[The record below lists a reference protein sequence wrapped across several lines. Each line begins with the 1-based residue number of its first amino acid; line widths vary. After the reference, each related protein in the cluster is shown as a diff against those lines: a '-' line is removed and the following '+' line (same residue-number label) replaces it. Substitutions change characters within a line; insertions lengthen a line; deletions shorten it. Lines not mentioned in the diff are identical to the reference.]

1 MHRSTRLCVVCL
13 RVLCL
18 LGAAAMRSSYATA
31 APPQVPVQ
39 INPGDGPMQFLQ
51 PGRQAKTG
59 TSMLRGRVVAGDT
72 GTIVRRAQVRISSA
86 DIGTKTAFTDAQGHY
101 EFKGLPAGRF
111 TLSVSKSGFVTMQYG
126 QNRPFE
132 PGRPIE
138 LTDGQVMDKADV
150 ALPRGGALSGRVVD
164 EFGDPVADANV
175 SAMRMQYTG
184 GRRRLA
190 PTGRA
195 STTNDLGQFRLFGL
209 PPGEYYVSA
218 TLRSMDSM
226 IFDMLGSSGGGP
238 VGSNNST
245 GYAATYYPGTPNPGE
260 AQRVSLS
267 VGQEMSTV
275 DIQMQTVH
283 LARITGVAT
292 NSDGKAMAN
301 AIVMLM
307 PTMKEAMAFAPGG
320 TSRTDKNGNFT
331 LSGVAP
337 GDYTMQIQSMAALM
351 SVATEAMSMMGGD
364 APSTPAPPAP
374 PVEREFV
381 SANLT
386 VAGDDITGMVVT
398 GTRGAKATGRLVF
411 EGGQKPDNITS
422 LRLIAEPTDM
432 DTMPAAASVFGA
444 SSVKDTGAFEIDS
457 LVGARAFRLVNL
469 PKGWFLKHVTHEGAD
484 VTDKGFEFKPGD
496 TVENFEIVLTN
507 KEQTVT
513 GTVVGDKGDP
523 VKEYTVIVFTDDQQK
538 WSLAENR
545 WLASARAD
553 QQGQFRITGLPAGS
567 YNAIALEYVDEGEW
581 RDPDWL
587 ARAAKTATKF
597 TLDEGGTKTLDLKL
611 GGS

>member
-1 MHRSTRLCVVCL
+1 MQLSARLCVVGL
-13 RVLCL
+13 RVVCL
-18 LGAAAMRSSYATA
+18 LLTAAIGPDYAAASPAQA
-31 APPQVPVQ
+31 PVQ
-39 INPGDGPMQFLQ
+39 INPGDGPMQFLP

-59 TSMLRGRVVAGDT
+59 TGKLRGRVVAGDT
-72 GTIVRRAQVRISSA
+72 GAIVRRAQVRISSA

-101 EFKGLPAGRF
+101 EFKDLPAGRF

-150 ALPRGGALSGRVVD
+150 ALPRGGVLSGRVVD
-164 EFGDPVADANV
+164 EFGEAVADANV
-175 SAMRMQYTG
+175 SAMRMQYAG
-184 GRRRLA
+184 GRRRLV

-226 IFDMLGSSGGGP
+226 IFDMLGSNAGGP

-275 DIQMQTVH
+275 DIQMQPVH

-337 GDYTMQIQSMAALM
+337 GDYTLQIQSMAALM

-364 APSTPAPPAP
+364 APSTPAPSTP

-381 SANLT
+381 SANVT

-398 GTRGAKATGRLVF
+398 GTRGARATGRLVF
-411 EGGQKPDNITS
+411 DGAGKPDNITS
-422 LRLIAEPTDM
+422 LRLIAEPTDT

-457 LVGARAFRLVNL
+457 LVGARAFRVMNL
-469 PKGWFLKHVTHEGAD
+469 PKGWFFKQVTHDGTD

-496 TVENFEIVLTN
+496 TVEDFEIVLTN

-513 GTVVGDKGDP
+513 GSVVGDKGDP

-545 WLASARAD
+545 WLESARAD
-553 QQGQFRITGLPAGS
+553 QQGQFRVTGLPAGS

-597 TLDEGGTKTLDLKL
+597 TLTEGGTRTLSLTL
-611 GGS
+611 SGS